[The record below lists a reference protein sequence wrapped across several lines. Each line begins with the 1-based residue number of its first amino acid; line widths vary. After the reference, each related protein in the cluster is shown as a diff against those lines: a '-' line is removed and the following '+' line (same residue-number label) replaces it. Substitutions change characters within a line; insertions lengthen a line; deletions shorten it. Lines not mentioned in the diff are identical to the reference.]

1 MIKILN
7 ARYSENFCIA
17 LQFSD
22 GTEGTFDVKAYLKDR
37 QGSLLE
43 ALQDEA
49 FFKRFFIDAGA
60 LCWPN
65 GLELS
70 PQRLHALCV
79 LEAV

>member
-1 MIKILN
+1 MINILN
-7 ARYSENFCIA
+7 ARYSENFCIT
-17 LQFSD
+17 LHFSD
-22 GTEGTFDVKAYLKDR
+22 GTEGKFDARAYFKER
-37 QGSLLE
+37 HGSLLG

-49 FFKRFFIDAGA
+49 YFKRFFIDAGA

-79 LEAV
+79 LEAA

>member
-7 ARYSENFCIA
+7 ARYNENFSIA

-22 GTEGTFDVKAYLKDR
+22 GTEGKFDARACLKDR
-37 QGSLLE
+37 QGSPLE
-43 ALQDEA
+43 ALQDEV
-49 FFKRFFIDAGA
+49 FFKRFFIDSGA

-70 PQRLHALCV
+70 PQPCAPCV
-79 LEAV
+79 F